1 MLRLLSIQILAAV
14 LLTVGARADDAATY
28 KKWHDACVSGDSA
41 SIDTQIKK
49 YEGRIAKN
57 KKDYLAQAYLGSA
70 CALRA
75 KESFWGTTKLKYLK
89 RGKKIL
95 DGAVAGSPKDPLVRT
110 IRAISYYK
118 VPKRFKARPTCIKD
132 FQILVPIARKPGS
145 SLTIYERQAIL
156 YYAHLAYQDEGK
168 PSAAD
173 LKSRCHKLDP
183 NSSYG
188 KLTR

>member
-41 SIDTQIKK
+41 SIDKQIKK

-118 VPKRFKARPTCIKD
+118 VPKRFKTRPTCIKD
-132 FQILVPIARKPGS
+132 FQILVPIGIDRELSFPDPFCIVFINVLDDKLMLDVEFFQS
-145 SLTIYERQAIL
+145 C
-156 YYAHLAYQDEGK
+156 QD
-168 PSAAD
+168 
-173 LKSRCHKLDP
+173 
-183 NSSYG
+183 
-188 KLTR
+188 